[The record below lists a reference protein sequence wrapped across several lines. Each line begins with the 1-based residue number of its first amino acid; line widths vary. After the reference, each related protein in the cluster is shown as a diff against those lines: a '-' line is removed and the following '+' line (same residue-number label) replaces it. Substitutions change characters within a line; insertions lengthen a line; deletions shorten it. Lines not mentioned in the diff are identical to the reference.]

1 MFTLAHR
8 GQAPAKGILHTQ
20 ERQPERQVVRQN
32 GTPQV
37 ITDPR
42 GYWAGQHTNPTANEW
57 RRLKAR
63 IGARQAIKQRKLERR
78 AAKSARFEV

>member
-1 MFTLAHR
+1 MFALAHR
-8 GQAPAKGILHTQ
+8 GQAPAKGILHTE
-20 ERQPERQVVRQN
+20 ERVPARDVLGPNGLPEKAL
-32 GTPQV
+32 
-37 ITDPR
+37 DPR

-78 AAKSARFEV
+78 AAKSTRFEV